1 MTACKKGRYKNTENF
16 RTGAGSRGH
25 RELRGVPDEANAGWS
40 DRFLSPGHRHGQGQQ
55 THTAR
60 VVPCNDHP
68 DRSIDFY
75 GFASSLARWFY
86 RWTRSPSPAKKI
98 GHGGSKLYQLVPER
112 FEQRVHARP
121 WRLPPLSLSLSCVCG
136 YRGVRVRATL
146 DARFCSRGPTE
157 IYCMGM
163 HHCTTH
169 HTQQGAHSGGAL
181 IRAPA
186 MVKCYL

>member
-1 MTACKKGRYKNTENF
+1 MTACKKGRYKNTQNF

-40 DRFLSPGHRHGQGQQ
+40 ARFLSPGHRHGQGQQ

-121 WRLPPLSLSLSCVCG
+121 WRLPPLSLSLSLSLSL
-136 YRGVRVRATL
+136 VRVWL
-146 DARFCSRGPTE
+146 SWC
-157 IYCMGM
+157 
-163 HHCTTH
+163 
-169 HTQQGAHSGGAL
+169 QGACHIGCSVLFKGTNRNILHGDASLHHSPHTA
-181 IRAPA
+181 R
-186 MVKCYL
+186 CT